1 MSTPPYPTVP
11 AAPPCPAAGPPR
23 PFSSV
28 LCRGQHWPLRHRLK
42 SLLRLAEKARP
53 TGRGRLQSGSIGRR
67 VTMPWIYLSPV
78 AFTLL
83 GLGLITRDRPHR
95 TGLCQMGLVGAGLV
109 ILGWLHLLSWGEH
122 DRFVTSTA
130 RVSWLLGSAKS
141 LALVERVDGGLI
153 GALMTMALSP
163 VGLAGSY
170 IVLIAGAVCCAL
182 LITET
187 SFGTMA
193 GRGREPSPGVA
204 TILAAG
210 EGGRPTGP
218 PAAGAAP
225 EA

>member
-1 MSTPPYPTVP
+1 MAKSRTVTRSVPVRRASNSGGSTALPPASPQLFLDL
-11 AAPPCPAAGPPR
+11 AGVAVIALGVGIL
-23 PFSSV
+23 FA
-28 LCRGQHWPLRHRLK
+28 LGNAHLGGPLGRWFVVF
-42 SLLRLAEKARP
+42 LRLFV
-53 TGRGRLQSGSIGRR
+53 GHG
-67 VTMPWIYLSPV
+67 VYLSPV

-193 GRGREPSPGVA
+193 GRVRDRSRRIGA
-204 TILAAG
+204 KAA
-210 EGGRPTGP
+210 
-218 PAAGAAP
+218 
-225 EA
+225 